1 MAKKTSKKVPKRA
14 KIRLFWF
21 GPIALFIIGYS
32 IFTLI
37 TTSINLYE
45 LSKEEKELNEKLT
58 SLKSDAKSLKTEIT
72 KLQDKE
78 YIARYARENYLY
90 TKNGE
95 YVIKLNDE
103 GTKITKVKAN
113 TTPNYIMYG
122 ISFGILFIFLII
134 IIKHLKKKKTKKKKK
149 SVSYKLL

>member
-1 MAKKTSKKVPKRA
+1 MAKKTSKKIPKRA

-45 LSKEEKELNEKLT
+45 LNKEEKELNEKLT
-58 SLKSDAKSLKTEIT
+58 SLKSDAKSLKNEIT

-95 YVIKLNDE
+95 YVIKLNDD

-113 TTPNYIMYG
+113 KAPDYMMYG
-122 ISFGILFIFLII
+122 LSLGVILIFLFILV
-134 IIKHLKKKKTKKKKK
+134 KHFRKRKTKKKKR
-149 SVSYKLL
+149 

>member
-1 MAKKTSKKVPKRA
+1 MAKKTSKKIPKRA

-45 LSKEEKELNEKLT
+45 LNKEEKELNEKLT
-58 SLKSDAKSLKTEIT
+58 SLKSDAKSLKNEIT

-95 YVIKLNDE
+95 YVIKLNDD

-113 TTPNYIMYG
+113 KAPDYMMYALSLG
-122 ISFGILFIFLII
+122 VILIFLFILV
-134 IIKHLKKKKTKKKKK
+134 KHFRKRKPKKKKR
-149 SVSYKLL
+149 

>member
-32 IFTLI
+32 IFTLV

-45 LSKEEKELNEKLT
+45 LNKEEKELNEKLT

-95 YVIKLNDE
+95 YVIKLNDD

-113 TTPNYIMYG
+113 KAPDYMTYALSLGVIFM
-122 ISFGILFIFLII
+122 FLFI
-134 IIKHLKKKKTKKKKK
+134 IIKKIKKKR
-149 SVSYKLL
+149 